1 MQGFYDLLS
10 LAIRVLHL
18 NCKLGRKITKL
29 FDHGNSIKKHLRSY
43 YNQKR
48 EIMRKVIQNTVFI
61 EMMIQC

>member
-1 MQGFYDLLS
+1 
-10 LAIRVLHL
+10 L